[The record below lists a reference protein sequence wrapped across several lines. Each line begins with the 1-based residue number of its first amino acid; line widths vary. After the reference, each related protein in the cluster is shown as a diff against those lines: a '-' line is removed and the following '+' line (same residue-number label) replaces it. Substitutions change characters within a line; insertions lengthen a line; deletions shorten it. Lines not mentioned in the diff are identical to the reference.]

1 MKHIPVL
8 GIDQFEQNVS
18 LLNIYSN
25 TIEDHLRRNKKH
37 FNKPHKHN
45 FFLCVL
51 FTEGTGTH
59 EIDFKSYP
67 IEAGSVFFLRPG
79 QSHYWQF
86 TSRPKGYIF
95 FHSREF
101 YEVQLTGSKLF
112 QFPFYSSPN
121 NTPLVKMNVNNLH
134 VLVLRFREINNEYS
148 SNLLMK
154 RLKLVSLIQL
164 MYIDLARLYLEDV
177 ELKSQD
183 SVRYIVIVRDLESL
197 VERYYPSQKSASFY
211 AEKLHI
217 SIKHLNR
224 VIKAVLNKTTTQ
236 IITER
241 VILEAKRLLVH
252 SNDSL
257 NEISETLGY
266 KEYAHFSKVFK
277 NFTATTPLDFRK
289 SYKE

>member
-18 LLNIYSN
+18 LHDIYSN
-25 TIEDHLRRNKKH
+25 TIEDHLRRNEKH

-59 EIDFKSYP
+59 EIDFESYP
-67 IEAGSVFFLRPG
+67 IEKGSVFFLRPG
-79 QSHYWQF
+79 QSHFWQF
-86 TSRPKGYIF
+86 TSIPKGYIF

-101 YEVQLTGSKLF
+101 YEVQLTDIKLF
-112 QFPFYSSPN
+112 QLPFYGSPN
-121 NTPLVKMNVNNLH
+121 NVPLIKLNASNLH
-134 VLVLRFREINNEYS
+134 KLVSRFREINDEYS
-148 SNLLMK
+148 SDQLMK

-164 MYIDLARLYLEDV
+164 LYIDLTRLYLEDDQ
-177 ELKSQD
+177 LKFQE
-183 SVRYIVIVRDLESL
+183 SVRYLVIVGELESL
-197 VERYYPSQKSASFY
+197 VEQYYLSQKSASFY

-217 SIKHLNR
+217 STKHLNR
-224 VIKAVLNKTTTQ
+224 VLKAVLNKTTTQ
-236 IITER
+236 LITER
-241 VILEAKRLLVH
+241 IILEAKRLLVH

-257 NEISETLGY
+257 NVISEVLGY
-266 KEYAHFSKVFK
+266 REYAHFSKVFK
-277 NFTATTPLDFRK
+277 NYTAITPIDFRK